1 MTTRMNLSLI
11 AMCTALGCA
20 AALPARAEGLYAGG
34 NLGSPGYHDDVNG
47 IPGNGTGVSGKVYG
61 GYQVNPNV
69 AVEAGG
75 MDLGHVDEATGKVKG
90 QGLFV
95 DLVGSLPIAQDWSL
109 LGRVGAA
116 RANLETSNGDDHGAG
131 LDYGAG
137 VQYKLNSNVS
147 LRGEWENYRV
157 SVFDGHPNI
166 HQYTVGV
173 KLGF

>member
-1 MTTRMNLSLI
+1 MTTCTNLSLI
-11 AMCTALGCA
+11 AICSALGWA

-34 NLGSPGYHDDVNG
+34 NLGAPGYHDNVNG
-47 IPGNGTGVSGKVYG
+47 IPGSGTGVSGKVYG

-75 MDLGHVDEATGKVKG
+75 MDLGHVDEATGTAKG
-90 QGLFV
+90 QGLIG
-95 DLVGSLPIAQDWSL
+95 DLVGSLPIAQDWSV

-157 SVFDGHPNI
+157 SVFDEHPNI
-166 HQYTVGV
+166 HQYSVGV